1 MILLLAALLIPDVP
15 VIDQTGQ
22 ALHFHRDLIAGRVVV
37 VAFFFTSC
45 EDACPMVAH
54 TLVALQQAR
63 RDLAIVSVS
72 LDPEHDTP
80 ERLAAWARRYGVKK
94 GWTLVT
100 GSPASMRQL
109 ARAMTGDDAKPNLH
123 GAVLYIGNDRTGEW
137 VRDTGTAAPAHYL
150 ELLRKVKVG
159 PALSRPPGSLDAGP
173 AGSRPY
179 IP

>member
-15 VIDQTGQ
+15 VVDQTGQ

-45 EDACPMVAH
+45 EDACPMVAQ
-54 TLVALQQAR
+54 TLVSLQRALGGR
-63 RDLAIVSVS
+63 RDVSLVSVS

-80 ERLAAWARRYGVKK
+80 ERLAAWGRRYGVRP

-100 GSPASMRQL
+100 GPRDSMSRL
-109 ARAMTGDDAKPNLH
+109 ARAMTGDDARPNVH

-137 VRDTGTAAPAHYL
+137 VRDTGTASAGHYL
-150 ELLRKVKVG
+150 ELLQAVEHGAASRKL
-159 PALSRPPGSLDAGP
+159 P
-173 AGSRPY
+173 
-179 IP
+179 